1 MRCLKIVK
9 ELKKIYV
16 VIMTETGRSMDLGR
30 NTLLNFQE
38 VLGWFEM
45 GLKWTI

>member
-1 MRCLKIVK
+1 MFKNC
-9 ELKKIYV
+9 EG
-16 VIMTETGRSMDLGR
+16 TEKDIRSNYDRNWKVMDLGR